1 MAAGQLPSGPCT
13 LSSWLL
19 HRNTLTM
26 ISKPAAHDSSMLVQ
40 VHSLWEPM
48 EGRFKNYVRSP
59 KANGYRSLHTVI
71 TASDGQPMEI
81 QVQPFQQCGSMAAM
95 LLQPCCLI
103 TLDTGAAARRLA
115 ACSDTGQGACL

>member
-1 MAAGQLPSGPCT
+1 MT
-13 LSSWLL
+13 LHL
-19 HRNTLTM
+19 
-26 ISKPAAHDSSMLVQ
+26 LVQ

-81 QVQPFQQCGSMAAM
+81 QVQPFQQCGSMAAI
-95 LLQPCCLI
+95 LLQACFLI
-103 TLDTGAAARRLA
+103 SLETGAAARGVA
-115 ACSDTGQGACL
+115 ACSDTGLVACF